1 MFVPPQARYRMYGG
15 VSNYLRAVRD
25 FVTGRV
31 YAGDDTARVER
42 RLATCSQMAD
52 AVLVAQGRFGLY
64 LALRQL
70 IKPGQEVIL
79 SPYTIYDVVNM
90 VRLRGHRA

>member
-15 VSNYLRAVRD
+15 VSNYLRALRD

-42 RLATCSQMAD
+42 RLATYSQTAD
-52 AVLVAQGRFGLY
+52 AG
-64 LALRQL
+64 
-70 IKPGQEVIL
+70 
-79 SPYTIYDVVNM
+79 TWC
-90 VRLRGHRA
+90 HRAASGFIWRCAS